1 MTWTRALVAERLRSD
16 PDALAALVARTAE
29 ATGVVEAYIEKDFWA
44 TEVLRVASRAREAL
58 LADGSTA
65 QVEFLFKGGT
75 SLSRV
80 YRLVDRFSE
89 DIDLLAVFPD
99 RVAKNA
105 RHTILKQVD
114 AEVSAHLGIAGEV
127 SSSETGV
134 KRYTTYR
141 YPTEHSSGLL
151 KEGVLLELGSRG
163 GTQPAALHPYR
174 SMVADHA
181 IGVLGDAEDEWE
193 EFEPF
198 DVLTLAPER
207 TLLEKLAGLHAMAT
221 TGDLARL
228 RLAGRHFYDIHQL
241 LGDEG
246 TRQALVSLGRDGI
259 AALAAD
265 IDEHSRAAGFASAPR
280 PDGGYA
286 DSPSFSVDGEVA
298 VAIAEGYRAVAGL
311 IYGEVPELDAVR
323 GRIAESRQ
331 ML

>member
-1 MTWTRALVAERLRSD
+1 MGEQLRSD

-29 ATGVVEAYIEKDFWA
+29 ATGVVEAYVEKDFWA
-44 TEVLRVASRAREAL
+44 TEVLRVASRAREAPL
-58 LADGSTA
+58 TDGGSI

-99 RVAKNA
+99 GVAKNA

-114 AEVSAHLGIAGEV
+114 AEVSTHLGIAGEV
-127 SSSETGV
+127 NSSETGV

-163 GTQPAALHPYR
+163 GTQPAAHHPYR
-174 SMVADHA
+174 SMVAEYA
-181 IGVLGDAEDEWE
+181 IGVLGDSEDAWE
-193 EFEPF
+193 EFAPF

-207 TLLEKLAGLHAMAT
+207 TLLEKLAGLHAMAVSK
-221 TGDLARL
+221 DLARL
-228 RLAGRHFYDIHQL
+228 RLAGRHLYDVHQL
-241 LGDEG
+241 LGDEA
-246 TRQALVSLGRDGI
+246 TRQAIVALGRDGI

-265 IDEHSRAAGFASAPR
+265 IDEHSRAAGFTSAPR

-286 DSPSFSVDGEVA
+286 DSPAFSVDGEVA
-298 VAIAEGYRAVAGL
+298 TAITEGYRAVTGL

-323 GRIAESRQ
+323 RRMVESQ
-331 ML
+331 DLV

>member
-1 MTWTRALVAERLRSD
+1 MTWGRVLVAERLRAD
-16 PDALAALVARTAE
+16 PDALAALVARTAK
-29 ATGVVEAYIEKDFWA
+29 ATGVVEAYVEKDFWA
-44 TEVLRVASRAREAL
+44 TEVLRVASREREAQ
-58 LADGSTA
+58 LADGGKA
-65 QVEFLFKGGT
+65 PVEFLFKGGT

-99 RVAKNA
+99 GVSMTA
-105 RHTILKQVD
+105 RHTVLRQVD
-114 AEVSAHLGIAGEV
+114 TDVSAHLGIPGEV
-127 SSSETGV
+127 GSSETGV

-163 GTQPAALHPYR
+163 GTQPAALRPYR
-174 SMVADHA
+174 SMVAEHA
-181 IGVLGDAEDEWE
+181 IGVFGDSEYAWQ
-193 EFEPF
+193 EFVSF

-221 TGDLARL
+221 AGDLVKL

-241 LGDEG
+241 LGDEN
-246 TRQALVSLGRDGI
+246 TLQVLVSLGRNGI

-265 IDEHSRAAGFASAPR
+265 IDERSRAAGFASVPR
-280 PDGGYA
+280 PEGGYA
-286 DSPSFSVDGEVA
+286 DSRAFAGDGDVT

-323 GRIAESRQ
+323 GRIAESRE
-331 ML
+331 LL